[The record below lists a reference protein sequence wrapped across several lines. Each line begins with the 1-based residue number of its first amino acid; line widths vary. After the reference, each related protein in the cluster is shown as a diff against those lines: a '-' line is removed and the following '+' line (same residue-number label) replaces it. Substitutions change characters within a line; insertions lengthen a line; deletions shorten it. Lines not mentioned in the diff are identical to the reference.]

1 MPISLKNF
9 SLQWLARLLKYSLY
23 FIFGLVLVVGLVLV
37 FLPTIVST
45 DWCNRAV
52 QKTASNAI
60 GREVA
65 IGNLEWSWS
74 RGIQITHLSV
84 PDQPAFS
91 GQPLAAIDAFA
102 LKPDI
107 KSLVKQKIQ
116 LELQVSGLDVR
127 IVKNSDG
134 VFNLETLGAAGPQTT
149 EKEMTE
155 KAATDVPAEGSS
167 EQKSPAPE
175 TPPKKTS
182 PLSLPAVI
190 RDITT
195 SIRFDKIHVVY
206 EDQAKN
212 ERYEIENLVLFLD
225 VPSLKT
231 APLHLDLGLNVN
243 LDVNGSQIRLP
254 RSTLSLALQQI
265 FDENGILTLD
275 RMAGRLFADLPGIA
289 AELNADMAT
298 SLAKGSIQLQLE
310 TVMAVA
316 APFLPKSLSPDDIDG
331 NIDFQMQ
338 AGTDP
343 DQPLAFDAS
352 LSAAG
357 LALSGLLVGG
367 KTIGPGNFGIL
378 LKGTAN
384 LPEETLAIE
393 NLTLDLLEN
402 STLQATG
409 QVEDLM
415 QDNRKINFA
424 ISPLHLDVD
433 EIVNFAGAFVPD
445 TLVLPRDSD
454 ENALISAS
462 LLKFDGYLPVG
473 AAEAQ
478 VRDLTIQLPT
488 VTLTN
493 AADAS
498 PLVRVKGGRL
508 MLHELTTGL
517 QDLFPVRAVL
527 ELGLAVDNLISGHS
541 TSAITLSGIRLDSLN
556 VNLENFRLSEK
567 SDFGITGDL
576 SLSDELKIDA
586 VTLPKLARIKTI
598 SQSLNTAAVL
608 SPGGGI
614 QAALDHLDAGAGRVT
629 LLVPGMGEMET
640 GVDIHLAAGD
650 FILNQLS
657 PLSVDIS
664 DFIARVQA
672 GNAVDIS
679 LIASAKDTG
688 NVSFGADLAV
698 SADLGALFEKLPR
711 NLRVGISGTGDLALA
726 LSAKGRRPDETTIKA
741 LKNKK
746 ISGNLGFVNTL
757 NLELLLNNSEFEI
770 PAADAPPV
778 TLAGLDGAPLLQ
790 YRLDGNTGIGELA
803 CNIHVNAI
811 TGIPGL
817 AAASPLTADFFIS
830 ASHRDA
836 STLSLSQS
844 FTMEPAGVQESITAT
859 LDHLDTLISAS
870 PLPPVTDWLR
880 VLAADV
886 SATITVPECNLLK
899 QAGLPGLEAIDVSGF
914 AGCDISFQ
922 NQPDQAVS
930 GRVAITTKNMNIALP
945 DIATIETLFTNID
958 LSKTY
963 LIGTSA
969 RPGQV
974 FETPGL
980 SQDILSISS
989 AQTGELWSGEIQS
1002 GAIRSGEIQS
1012 GDTLQHIRYLHE
1024 RMNPAPALSFDTADI
1039 MAAPF
1044 PLIMGP
1050 SMLLLRLA
1058 DGLPR
1063 MDYFQLDLLGGTI
1076 NGSIAL
1082 TRSAQM
1088 VGANTALTFSG
1099 INFSQVFPRAFA
1111 GQDRASADISGALY
1125 ADFPITHELRPL
1137 LENARI
1143 TLNFTRIGARA
1154 LERLLYALD
1163 PYESNE
1169 AIMTQRQFLKTGSP
1183 KNIRIDIRDGFLSFS
1198 GMVSIKGMDISLPQ
1212 IRRLNI
1218 ASVPGLNQ
1226 FEPYLAGLAQVS
1238 DLLQKAGARRI
1249 VFMKTDD
1256 NTTTLS
1262 FKSP

>member
-1 MPISLKNF
+1 MPKSYKKRHFFQSL
-9 SLQWLARLLKYSLY
+9 LRLLKYSLY
-23 FIFGLVLVVGLVLV
+23 FILGLVLVVGLVLA

-65 IGNLEWSWS
+65 LGNLEWSWS

-84 PDQPAFS
+84 PDEPAFS
-91 GQPLAAIDAFA
+91 RQPIAALDAFI

-107 KSLVKQKIQ
+107 KSLVNQKIQ
-116 LELQVSGLDVR
+116 LELQVSGLDVH
-127 IVKNSDG
+127 IVKNPDG
-134 VFNLETLGAAGPQTT
+134 VLNVETLGAAGSQTT
-149 EKEMTE
+149 KKGTTQ
-155 KAATDVPAEGSS
+155 KSS

-182 PLSLPAVI
+182 PPSLPAVI

-195 SIRFDKIHVVY
+195 SIRFDNIHVVY

-225 VPSLKT
+225 APSLKT

-243 LDVNGSQIRLP
+243 LNVNGSQTRLP

-289 AELNADMAT
+289 AELTADMAA
-298 SLAKGSIQLQLE
+298 SLAKGTIQLQLE
-310 TVMAVA
+310 TVMAAA
-316 APFLPKSLSPDDIDG
+316 APFLPKNLSPDDIDG
-331 NIDFQMQ
+331 NIDFQAQ
-338 AGTDP
+338 ATTDP
-343 DQPLAFDAS
+343 DQPLAFDAT

-357 LALSGLLVGG
+357 LALSGPLVGE
-367 KTIGPGNFGIL
+367 KSLGPGNFGIL

-409 QVEDLM
+409 QVEHLM

-445 TLVLPRDSD
+445 TLALPRHSD
-454 ENALISAS
+454 DKALISAS
-462 LLKFDGYLPVG
+462 LLKFDGYLPAG
-473 AAEAQ
+473 AADAQ
-478 VRDLTIQLPT
+478 VRDLTIRLPA

-498 PLVRVKGGRL
+498 PLVRVEGGQL
-508 MLHELTTGL
+508 TLHKLTTGL
-517 QDLFPVRAVL
+517 QDLFPVSAGLV
-527 ELGLAVDNLISGHS
+527 LGLAVDNLISGHD

-556 VNLENFRLSEK
+556 ANLENFRLSEK
-567 SDFGITGDL
+567 SDFGIAGDL
-576 SLSDELKIDA
+576 SLSDKLKIDA
-586 VTLPKLARIKTI
+586 VTLPELARIKTI
-598 SQSLNTAAVL
+598 SQSLNLSAVL

-614 QAALDHLDAGAGRVT
+614 QAALDHLDAGAGRIT
-629 LLVPGMGEMET
+629 LLAPGMGEMET

-672 GNAVDIS
+672 ENAVDISIVDIS
-679 LIASAKDTG
+679 LIATAKDTG
-688 NVSFGADLAV
+688 NVSFDADLAV
-698 SADLGALFEKLPR
+698 SADLGALFETLPR
-711 NLRVGISGTGDLALA
+711 NLRAGISGTGDLALA
-726 LSAKGRRPDETTIKA
+726 LSAKGRRPDETTIEA
-741 LKNKK
+741 LTHKK
-746 ISGNLGFVNTL
+746 IAGNLGFVNAL
-757 NLELLLNNSEFEI
+757 NLELLLNNSEFKI
-770 PAADAPPV
+770 PTADAPPV
-778 TLAGLDGAPLLQ
+778 TLAGLEGAPLLQ

-803 CNIHVNAI
+803 SGIHANAI

-817 AAASPLTADFFIS
+817 AAATPLTADFSIS

-844 FTMEPAGVQESITAT
+844 FAMEPAGVQESITAT
-859 LDHLDTLISAS
+859 LDHLNTLISAS

-880 VLAADV
+880 MLGADV

-922 NQPDQAVS
+922 NQPEQAVS
-930 GRVAITTKNMNIALP
+930 GSVAITTKNMNITLP
-945 DIATIETLFTNID
+945 DTATIETLFTNMD

-989 AQTGELWSGEIQS
+989 ARTGEV
-1002 GAIRSGEIQS
+1002 RSGDI
-1012 GDTLQHIRYLHE
+1012 LQHIRYLHE

-1044 PLIMGP
+1044 PLTMGP

-1082 TRSAQM
+1082 TRSEQM

-1169 AIMTQRQFLKTGSP
+1169 AIMAQRQFLKTGSP

-1198 GMVSIKGMDISLPQ
+1198 GMVSIKGMDIPLPQ

-1249 VFMKTDD
+1249 VFTKTDD

-1262 FKSP
+1262 FESP